1 MKNQTVIVL
10 DSGCQYN
17 QTIARKIRDLRIYS
31 EILPYSTPLE
41 KIKELSPVAI
51 ILMGGTEKQSPM
63 IDRQLFNLN
72 IPILGIGYGA
82 RLIANL
88 SGTAFSNEFVNQ
100 KIIFKDNPL
109 FKGVDNT
116 TLKIS
121 DCIKTLPQGFEVL
134 ANTESCSIAAFCSL
148 EKRIYGTLFDI
159 KSMPQGS
166 LILRNFLYDIAGA
179 KGSWSVKSFV
189 QNMTQ
194 SLKAKIGDKRA
205 LCAFSGGVDS
215 AVAATLVHNA
225 VGDRLTCILVDHGLM
240 RKDECE
246 QIMKVFK
253 DGLGMNL
260 IKVDASDRFLQRLKG
275 VKDPEQKRKI
285 IGEEFIRVFE
295 EEAKKLGKIDY
306 LVQGTIYPD
315 IVESGFGE
323 ASLVKSHHNVGG
335 LPNVIDFEEII
346 EPLKDLF
353 KDEVR
358 KVGFELGLDESIV
371 MRQPFPGP
379 GLGIRIIGE
388 ITKEK
393 LDILREADFIMR
405 EEIKL
410 SSLDKEIWQY
420 FAVLTDLRSVGVK
433 KDKRTY
439 DYTLGLRA
447 VTSSDAMTADFARIP
462 YEVLE
467 RISNRIVNE
476 VKGINRIVY
485 DITSKPPSTIEWE

>member
-1 MKNQTVIVL
+1 
-10 DSGCQYN
+10 
-17 QTIARKIRDLRIYS
+17 
-31 EILPYSTPLE
+31 
-41 KIKELSPVAI
+41 
-51 ILMGGTEKQSPM
+51 
-63 IDRQLFNLN
+63 
-72 IPILGIGYGA
+72 
-82 RLIANL
+82 
-88 SGTAFSNEFVNQ
+88 
-100 KIIFKDNPL
+100 
-109 FKGVDNT
+109 
-116 TLKIS
+116 
-121 DCIKTLPQGFEVL
+121 
-134 ANTESCSIAAFCSL
+134 
-148 EKRIYGTLFDI
+148 
-159 KSMPQGS
+159 MPQGS